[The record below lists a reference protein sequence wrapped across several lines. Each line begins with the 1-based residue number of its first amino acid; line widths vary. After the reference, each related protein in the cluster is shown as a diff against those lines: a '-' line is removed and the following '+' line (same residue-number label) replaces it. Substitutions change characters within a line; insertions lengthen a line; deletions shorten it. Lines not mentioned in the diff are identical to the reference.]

1 MVSVVSVHLNYLVKQ
16 TDRQMAANP
25 HTKLTYLGSE
35 SASRLLPSHCHL
47 LLLLSPKVDNLF
59 LSFLSSCK
67 TRRLSNS
74 VHGPCSRLYIRVAV
88 MVNATANGEI
98 RAWIISHC
106 CQACYHKITATCQGV
121 EMSTPDAACG
131 PGRAVASLGL
141 GRAVVWRPALLKLFA
156 TMSK

>member
-67 TRRLSNS
+67 TRRLSS
-74 VHGPCSRLYIRVAV
+74 SKCAWSMFKAVYQSGCHGKC
-88 MVNATANGEI
+88 NCK
-98 RAWIISHC
+98 W
-106 CQACYHKITATCQGV
+106 
-121 EMSTPDAACG
+121 
-131 PGRAVASLGL
+131 
-141 GRAVVWRPALLKLFA
+141 
-156 TMSK
+156 